1 MRKHAILIFT
11 TLILFATTS
20 SLAQQEEKTLS
31 LTLEECI
38 MKALRQNLG
47 VAVELMN
54 PEVAELRVSL
64 AKEIF
69 YPTLSF
75 GYNTRE
81 NIQASYSFLESGG
94 DVQTTRSGYDVGI
107 SQLLP
112 IGGTFSISLD
122 GYSTET
128 NQRFQSVNPR
138 YGATLRFDFSQPLL
152 RNFGTKTTKREII
165 VARNNLDISETQ
177 LELSLQQTV
186 YDVENAYWS
195 LKGLIENLKVRQLS
209 LQLAEELLE
218 KNKRSVEVGTLAP
231 IEILSSQS
239 AVASRK
245 ADIIQAESQIKDAE
259 DSLRILLNLSAE
271 GIADVVRIIPV
282 DSPDFEKREINFE
295 EAFQTALQKR
305 PDLNGS
311 RINLKNREIDVKNAK
326 NQLLPGLN
334 LSASYW
340 SPGISGTELIF
351 DPINPFGNPIGE
363 NVYPASDAVSD
374 AFNFVYNNWSVALTL
389 DIPLDNI
396 FSKANYA
403 QTKLNM
409 EQSLLMLKDQEQQI
423 FLEVKSAVRAV
434 QTNYER
440 VQAYEVALDL
450 AEETLKAEEEKFKVG
465 ISTPYFVLQ
474 YQTELTTAQTNLL
487 IARYD
492 YVLSLARLERSLG
505 TSLEKR
511 NIKYSDFRGK

>member
-1 MRKHAILIFT
+1 MRKHTILIFT
-11 TLILFATTS
+11 TLILFMTTS

-31 LTLEECI
+31 LTLEDCI
-38 MKALRQNLG
+38 VKALRQNLG
-47 VAVELMN
+47 VAIEVLN
-54 PEVAELRVSL
+54 PDVAELRVSQ

-69 YPTLSF
+69 YPTLTF

-81 NIQASYSFLESGG
+81 NIQASFSFLESGG
-94 DVQTTRSGYDVGI
+94 DVQTTRSGFNAEI

-112 IGGTFSISLD
+112 IGGTFSIAFD
-122 GYSTET
+122 GYSSET

-138 YGATLRFDFSQPLL
+138 YGATLRFDLNQPLL
-152 RNFGTKTTKREII
+152 RNFGPKITKREII

-177 LELSLQQTV
+177 LERSLQQTV
-186 YDVENAYWS
+186 YDVEQAYWS

-245 ADIIQAESQIKDAE
+245 ADIIEAEAQIKDAE

-271 GIADVVRIIPV
+271 GVDDDARIIPI
-282 DSPDFEKREINFE
+282 DTPDFEKREISFE
-295 EAFQTALQKR
+295 DAFQTALQRR
-305 PDLNGS
+305 PDLNGT

-340 SPGISGTELIF
+340 SPGQSGTEIIYDPSNPF
-351 DPINPFGNPIGE
+351 DPPIGE
-363 NVYPASDAVSD
+363 NEYPPSDAVSD
-374 AFNFVYNNWSVALTL
+374 AFNFVYDNWSVALTL

-396 FSKANYA
+396 LSKANYA
-403 QTKLNM
+403 QTKVNM

-423 FLEVKSAVRAV
+423 FLEVKSVVRAV

-440 VQAYEVALDL
+440 VEAYRIAMQL
-450 AEETLKAEEEKFKVG
+450 AEKTLEAEEEKFKVG

-474 YQTELTTAQTNLL
+474 YQSELTTAQTNLL
-487 IARYD
+487 RAMYD
-492 YVLSLARLERSLG
+492 YVLSLARLEQSLG

>member
-1 MRKHAILIFT
+1 MRKHTLLIFT
-11 TLILFATTS
+11 TLILFAATS
-20 SLAQQEEKTLS
+20 SLAQQEEKALS

-38 MKALRQNLG
+38 VKALRQNLG
-47 VAVELMN
+47 VAIELMN
-54 PEVAELRVSL
+54 PEVAELRVSM

-138 YGATLRFDFSQPLL
+138 YGATLRFDLNQPLL
-152 RNFGTKTTKREII
+152 RNFGPKITRREIV

-177 LELSLQQTV
+177 LEQSLQQTI
-186 YDVENAYWS
+186 YEVEEAYWA

-259 DSLRILLNLSAE
+259 DNLRVLLNLSAE
-271 GIADVVRIIPV
+271 GIADDVRVIPV
-282 DSPDFEKREINFE
+282 DPPDFEKREISFE
-295 EAFQTALQKR
+295 EALQTALQKR
-305 PDLNGS
+305 PDLKGT

-351 DPINPFGNPIGE
+351 DPLNPFGDPIGE

-374 AFNFVYNNWSVALTL
+374 AFNLVYDNWSVAVTL
-389 DIPLDNI
+389 DIPLNNV
-396 FSKANYA
+396 FSRANYA

-409 EQSLLMLKDQEQQI
+409 EQSLLALKDQEQQI

-440 VQAYEVALDL
+440 VKAYEVALDL

-474 YQTELTTAQTNLL
+474 YQTELTTARTNLL

-492 YVLSLARLERSLG
+492 YVVSLARLERSLG

>member
-1 MRKHAILIFT
+1 
-11 TLILFATTS
+11 
-20 SLAQQEEKTLS
+20 
-31 LTLEECI
+31 
-38 MKALRQNLG
+38 
-47 VAVELMN
+47 
-54 PEVAELRVSL
+54 
-64 AKEIF
+64 
-69 YPTLSF
+69 
-75 GYNTRE
+75 
-81 NIQASYSFLESGG
+81 
-94 DVQTTRSGYDVGI
+94 
-107 SQLLP
+107 
-112 IGGTFSISLD
+112 
-122 GYSTET
+122 
-128 NQRFQSVNPR
+128 
-138 YGATLRFDFSQPLL
+138 
-152 RNFGTKTTKREII
+152 
-165 VARNNLDISETQ
+165 
-177 LELSLQQTV
+177 TV
-186 YDVENAYWS
+186 YDVEQAYWS

-245 ADIIQAESQIKDAE
+245 ADIIEAEAQIKDAE

-271 GIADVVRIIPV
+271 GVDDDARIIPI
-282 DSPDFEKREINFE
+282 DTPDFEKHEISFE
-295 EAFQTALQKR
+295 DAFQIALQRR
-305 PDLNGS
+305 PDLNGT

-340 SPGISGTELIF
+340 SPGQSGTEIIYDPSNPF
-351 DPINPFGNPIGE
+351 DPPIGE
-363 NVYPASDAVSD
+363 NEYPPSDAVSD
-374 AFNFVYNNWSVALTL
+374 AFNFVYDNWSVALTL

-396 FSKANYA
+396 LSKANYA
-403 QTKLNM
+403 QTKVNM
-409 EQSLLMLKDQEQQI
+409 EQSLLMLKDQEQQL

-440 VQAYEVALDL
+440 VQAYRIAMQL
-450 AEETLKAEEEKFKVG
+450 AEKTLEAEEEKFKVG

-487 IARYD
+487 RAMYD

-505 TSLEKR
+505 TNLEKR

>member
-1 MRKHAILIFT
+1 MRKHTILIFT
-11 TLILFATTS
+11 TLILFMATS
-20 SLAQQEEKTLS
+20 SPAQQEETTLS
-31 LTLEECI
+31 LTLEDCI
-38 MKALRQNLG
+38 VKALRQNLG
-47 VAVELMN
+47 LAIEVLN
-54 PEVAELRVSL
+54 PDVAELRVSQ

-69 YPTLSF
+69 YPTLTF

-81 NIQASYSFLESGG
+81 TIQASYSFLEAGG
-94 DVQTTRSGYDVGI
+94 DVETSRAGFIAEI

-112 IGGTFSISLD
+112 IGGSFSIALD

-138 YGATLRFDFSQPLL
+138 YGATLRFDLSQPLL
-152 RNFGTKTTKREII
+152 RNFGTKITKREIM

-177 LELSLQQTV
+177 LERSLQQTL
-186 YDVENAYWS
+186 YDVEGAYWA

-218 KNKRSVEVGTLAP
+218 KNRRSVEVGTLAP

-245 ADIIQAESQIKDAE
+245 ADIIQAESQIRDAE

-271 GIADVVRIIPV
+271 GIEDDARIIPI
-282 DSPDFEKREINFE
+282 DTPDFEKREISFE
-295 EAFQTALQKR
+295 DAFRTALEKR
-305 PDLNGS
+305 PDLNGT

-340 SPGISGTELIF
+340 SPGISGTEKIF
-351 DPINPFGNPIGE
+351 DPGDPFGDPISE
-363 NVYPASDAVSD
+363 VEHPRSDAVSD
-374 AFNFVYNNWSVALTL
+374 ALNFVYDNWSVTLTL
-389 DIPLDNI
+389 DIPLNNI
-396 FSKANYA
+396 LSKANYA
-403 QTKLNM
+403 QTKVNM
-409 EQSLLMLKDQEQQI
+409 EQSLLSLKDQEQQI

-440 VQAYEVALDL
+440 VQAYEVARQL
-450 AEETLKAEEEKFKVG
+450 AEETLIAEEEKFKVG

-487 IARYD
+487 IAKYD
-492 YVLSLARLERSLG
+492 YVLSLASLERSLG

-511 NIKYSDFRGK
+511 NIKYSDFQGK